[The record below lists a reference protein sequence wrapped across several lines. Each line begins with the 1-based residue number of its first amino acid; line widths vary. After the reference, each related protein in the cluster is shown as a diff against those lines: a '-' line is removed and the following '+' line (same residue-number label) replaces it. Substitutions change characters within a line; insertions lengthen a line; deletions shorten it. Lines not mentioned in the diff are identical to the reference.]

1 MLLFV
6 VLASTPVSASPRDAV
21 LALARTAYACA
32 VHSGAAADT
41 GILTVIDY
49 DRPSVDARLAVVDL
63 RASAVLMET
72 RVAHGRN
79 SGDDQAVAFSNV
91 SGSNESSVGL
101 YRTGET
107 YTGKHGRSLTLDGL
121 EPGWNDHARARAIV
135 VHAADYATE
144 AFVLR
149 WGRLGRS
156 LGCPALDP
164 AVSDTVIDKIRGG
177 TLVFAYHADAAWLAT
192 SRWLACSGADPAGSR

>member
-1 MLLFV
+1 MHRAFARPDHDRLAVCV
-6 VLASTPVSASPRDAV
+6 VLLEDAPRE
-21 LALARTAYACA
+21 
-32 VHSGAAADT
+32 VHPG
-41 GILTVIDY
+41 
-49 DRPSVDARLAVVDL
+49 RPSADARLAVVDL
-63 RASAVLMET
+63 RASVVVLET

-79 SGDDQAVAFSNV
+79 SGDDRATVFSNV
-91 SGSNESSVGL
+91 PGSYESSLGL

-121 EPGWNDHARARAIV
+121 EPGWNDRARSRAIV
-135 VHAADYATE
+135 VHAADYVTE

-164 AVSDTVIDKIRGG
+164 AVTDTVIDKIRGG

-192 SRWLACSGADPAGSR
+192 SRWLACAGA